1 MFRNPLID
9 FAVLLL
15 AVLLIFGP
23 KRLPGL
29 GRGLGQ
35 GMKEFKEGITGKSDP
50 IEEDAERPALTAA
63 TSGPAGGSP
72 AADGDRTESAA
83 ASADHGPA
91 EVGSSEPR

>member
-15 AVLLIFGP
+15 ALLLIFGP

-35 GMKEFKEGITGKSDP
+35 GMKEFKEGITGKSGP
-50 IEEDAERPALTAA
+50 IEEDEERPALTAA
-63 TSGPAGGSP
+63 NSGAATATPAG
-72 AADGDRTESAA
+72 DGARTEPAA
-83 ASADHGPA
+83 ASADPPA
-91 EVGSSEPR
+91 EVGSSESRS